1 MKSFARQAL
10 ILPAII
16 GALAAGGVGAAA
28 LSETPQNQAAEVQQ
42 TAPAQTPDKAAHGPR
57 HARFTPG
64 RHIEGRIAFLQAEL
78 KITPA
83 QKAQWD
89 KVATVM
95 RDSAKSNA
103 AAFEQMR
110 ARRTAE
116 PNARPDAVQR
126 MNDRIKF
133 SEARLADQKKFVE
146 AFTPLY
152 NSLSDE
158 QKQTANELFG
168 GHHGHHRMRG

>member
-16 GALAAGGVGAAA
+16 GVLAAGGVGAAV
-28 LSETPQNQAAEVQQ
+28 LSQTPASQAAEAPQA
-42 TAPAQTPDKAAHGPR
+42 APAPKPGDAAHGPR
-57 HARFTPG
+57 HARFMPG

-95 RDSAKSNA
+95 RETAKSDA
-103 AAFEQMR
+103 AMFEQMR
-110 ARRTAE
+110 AQRTAN
-116 PNARPDAVQR
+116 PSAKPDALER

-133 SEARLADQKKFVE
+133 GEARTASMKKFVE

-168 GHHGHHRMRG
+168 GRHHGMRG